1 MKTILGVHLAH
12 LGRITRCYDADVL
25 TRGQMMPD
33 DEIPTDGVA
42 QTELADEIAAHCDRA
57 TARWSALEAK
67 IAARAAGKKAF
78 RFLDHNS
85 RHYDENG
92 VEKKGAWFPDM
103 PPANTPRQQRS
114 RIFALEAKAFENG
127 LRHMLDELIL
137 EGHIEEKH
145 WSNLDYAISYKT
157 MAFHHERV
165 LVHDAYPGEEIPSS
179 LASLAKRF
187 GYKSGGW
194 RVRNRMFP
202 IMSDLG
208 LWKINRKENSDEW
221 EIRLGVVADIFHDT
235 VFFPITEKFQE
246 KMKGCVK

>member
-1 MKTILGVHLAH
+1 
-12 LGRITRCYDADVL
+12 
-25 TRGQMMPD
+25 MPN
-33 DEIPTDGVA
+33 DEIMTDGVA
-42 QTELADEIAAHCDRA
+42 QTERADEIAAHCERA
-57 TARWSALEAK
+57 TALWNTKEAQD
-67 IAARAAGKKAF
+67 AARAAGKAAF
-78 RFLDHNS
+78 KFLDNNR

-92 VEKKGAWFPDM
+92 IENRGGWFPDM

-114 RIFALEAKAFENG
+114 RVFAMEAKAFENG
-127 LRHMLDELIL
+127 LRFQLNELIL
-137 EGHIEEKH
+137 EGHIQEKH
-145 WSNLDYAISYKT
+145 WANLDYALSYKA
-157 MAFHHERV
+157 MAFHHERI
-165 LVHDAYPGEEIPSS
+165 LVHDAYPGEEIASS

-235 VFFPITEKFQE
+235 VFHPITEKFQE
-246 KMKGCVK
+246 KMKGYVK